1 MYPGV
6 KQLSIDVSR
15 LKNSKLQN
23 GIYGMPYVFES
34 KILKSCLCVCTY
46 VCKDRQET
54 GNRYDLGATCW
65 LGEMVGWR
73 PSSPGHSLLYLSDF
87 DLLHILLLQ
96 K

>member
-34 KILKSCLCVCTY
+34 KIFK
-46 VCKDRQET
+46 
-54 GNRYDLGATCW
+54 
-65 LGEMVGWR
+65 
-73 PSSPGHSLLYLSDF
+73 
-87 DLLHILLLQ
+87 
-96 K
+96 